1 MLIWPIHVKFR
12 RNIPRIMTN
21 KSMSGNFYFQN
32 IFPIVSNY
40 TSHLAC
46 FKLLQLQMWIS
57 QQPIK
62 ISEKPDTLKGEVWSR
77 KILPLLIELFHRNS
91 KIIVVLSSL
100 LCNYDNSALKLL
112 LSTTFATRKTPSWIW
127 RQLWRSN
134 SQTLLFIALTWLTW
148 STFLTSIS
156 NEGLTMVN
164 CLVVNC
170 HNTYKNTKGKGVS
183 FHKLPVNE
191 NLKKIWLAKIKRE
204 DALPKL
210 ESCYVCS
217 DHFIKDDFK
226 RNIQVWKLCFLT
238 FASNL
243 KLCLPFPYS
252 NCIFFFNFI

>member
-1 MLIWPIHVKFR
+1 MANEITADLTSQLPQPRLITFHWQKTLHLRWAEVVAGSDFV
-12 RNIPRIMTN
+12 
-21 KSMSGNFYFQN
+21 SG
-32 IFPIVSNY
+32 
-40 TSHLAC
+40 
-46 FKLLQLQMWIS
+46 IS
-57 QQPIK
+57 CGFF
-62 ISEKPDTLKGEVWSR
+62 KGEVWSK
-77 KILPLLIELFHRNS
+77 KILPLLVELFHRNS
-91 KIIVVLSSL
+91 KLISFFSSL
-100 LCNYDNSALKLL
+100 LCNYDNSAFKLL

-148 STFLTSIS
+148 LTFLTSIS

-204 DALPKL
+204 DALPKP
-210 ESCYVCS
+210 ENCYVCS

-238 FASNL
+238 FASNW

-252 NCIFFFNFI
+252 KCIFL

>member
-1 MLIWPIHVKFR
+1 M
-12 RNIPRIMTN
+12 
-21 KSMSGNFYFQN
+21 
-32 IFPIVSNY
+32 
-40 TSHLAC
+40 C
-46 FKLLQLQMWIS
+46 
-57 QQPIK
+57 
-62 ISEKPDTLKGEVWSR
+62 LKGEVRSR
-77 KILPLLIELFHRNS
+77 KILLLLIELFHRNS
-91 KIIVVLSSL
+91 KIIAVLSSL

-112 LSTTFATRKTPSWIW
+112 LSATFATRKTPSWIW

-148 STFLTSIS
+148 LTFLTSIS

-226 RNIQVWKLCFLT
+226 RNIQVWIFDLCFKLKAMFT
-238 FASNL
+238 FPIL
-243 KLCLPFPYS
+243 ELY
-252 NCIFFFNFI
+252 FFFNFI